1 MTDVARYDALYRPSL
16 GAPRGVA
23 HLCKPYSIDTTIR
36 RRLYPARLLK
46 AYKFRDFRECQS
58 ARACSRPP
66 GSPLLE
72 RKTIL
77 VCEQARTVGFATV
90 PPAMYGLTTRIEV
103 FIWLH
108 DKLVCRNGWRYPSSA
123 AERRMLVSVA
133 LGQCR
138 GCRLHPLIFWSCR
151 PGPWTP
157 SNVNEREARSHG
169 ENAISSSD
177 LALTKG
183 AES

>member
-1 MTDVARYDALYRPSL
+1 MLCTSRPSL

-23 HLCKPYSIDTTIR
+23 RLCKPYSIDTTIR
-36 RRLYPARLLK
+36 RRLYSARSLK
-46 AYKFRDFRECQS
+46 AYNFRAFRGCQS
-58 ARACSRPP
+58 ARACSRPH

-77 VCEQARTVGFATV
+77 VCEQARNVGFASA
-90 PPAMYGLTTRIEV
+90 PPAMYELTTRIEV
-103 FIWLH
+103 LIWLH
-108 DKLVCRNGWRYPSSA
+108 VKLDCRNGWRYPSSA
-123 AERRMLVSVA
+123 AARRTLVSVA
-133 LGQCR
+133 LGERR

-157 SNVNEREARSHG
+157 SNVNERKARSHG
-169 ENAISSSD
+169 ENPISSSD